1 MATSVASAVDPLAR
15 GRSHSR
21 SISPAASAL
30 TDHDGD
36 SIIEDAPVPLA
47 TMNGDHRAPAAPLHH
62 APAADDLKPSGPICS
77 FGPRLA
83 YTYFAQPAP
92 RAELLNALTP
102 GAPAAASVA
111 ASPEGVAAAVADEG
125 VHWFSVDDQLVYL
138 SFYQDYGPLNVGC
151 LYRFCLHLHSLLN
164 APEHAHQRIFLYS
177 SDEPDKKVNAALLMA
192 LYAMVVMRWSVADVL
207 HPLSCLE
214 LQPYRDAGYS
224 RADYH
229 LHPQHILYGVHR
241 ALQHQLLDLSTFD
254 LAAYEAAEKVETGDW
269 NWITP
274 GFVAFASPVEA
285 GWSAGG
291 QTPKK
296 GGAPGAKINR
306 AFRNVLDEFESK
318 GVKVVVRLNKKL
330 YDAGHFTS
338 RNMEHVEMY
347 FDDGTNPTLDMCRR
361 FIDLSDNVISNGGA
375 VAVHCKAG
383 LGRTGTL
390 IGAYLIYKHGFT
402 ADEAIGFMRL
412 MRPGSCVGPQQHF
425 LYENQL
431 EWVRW
436 SAQDALRAELAAQHG
451 LAGTTFGAAKASSSA
466 QERRPTTP
474 PADELSAGA
483 AALAAPT
490 TPGPGAVPPVTPRRT
505 GANVPGQPRK
515 TPGRSR
521 HAVAQ
526 PEEVSPQEK
535 ERLEAEMEE
544 ERMEGVVLSSPRK
557 RTSDVGAAVSAVVG
571 KGKAPIRMEDAVG
584 GGAAGDDDD
593 EDPLALVSPKKL
605 HLAPSASTAAST
617 SARVSTSTA
626 APPSSRPK
634 TPSAATSTRP
644 TRVPRPAR
652 PLSALADNRIVD
664 RLASTSQGTRMSTRT
679 GQAPSSPSTA
689 GAGAGLARSKA
700 AKNLNTVFE
709 ADSSAA
715 GQSRY
720 PLRNTRSSSGSAAA
734 AAGPG
739 AHQPQ
744 PPNSPTKLPQ
754 RVLGKRDAAP
764 TRDSSHGSSGTSSS
778 VSSAAPGS
786 RAGSVASS
794 AGGFDPAS
802 AVPLAGK
809 IGGRNVRRRRSSMGS
824 QETVNAG

>member
-1 MATSVASAVDPLAR
+1 
-15 GRSHSR
+15 
-21 SISPAASAL
+21 
-30 TDHDGD
+30 
-36 SIIEDAPVPLA
+36 
-47 TMNGDHRAPAAPLHH
+47 
-62 APAADDLKPSGPICS
+62 
-77 FGPRLA
+77 
-83 YTYFAQPAP
+83 
-92 RAELLNALTP
+92 
-102 GAPAAASVA
+102 
-111 ASPEGVAAAVADEG
+111 
-125 VHWFSVDDQLVYL
+125 
-138 SFYQDYGPLNVGC
+138 
-151 LYRFCLHLHSLLN
+151 
-164 APEHAHQRIFLYS
+164 
-177 SDEPDKKVNAALLMA
+177 
-192 LYAMVVMRWSVADVL
+192 
-207 HPLSCLE
+207 
-214 LQPYRDAGYS
+214 
-224 RADYH
+224 
-229 LHPQHILYGVHR
+229 
-241 ALQHQLLDLSTFD
+241 
-254 LAAYEAAEKVETGDW
+254 
-269 NWITP
+269 
-274 GFVAFASPVEA
+274 
-285 GWSAGG
+285 
-291 QTPKK
+291 
-296 GGAPGAKINR
+296 
-306 AFRNVLDEFESK
+306 
-318 GVKVVVRLNKKL
+318 
-330 YDAGHFTS
+330 
-338 RNMEHVEMY
+338 
-347 FDDGTNPTLDMCRR
+347 
-361 FIDLSDNVISNGGA
+361 
-375 VAVHCKAG
+375 
-383 LGRTGTL
+383 
-390 IGAYLIYKHGFT
+390 
-402 ADEAIGFMRL
+402 MRL

-474 PADELSAGA
+474 LADELSAGA
-483 AALAAPT
+483 AALAAST

-557 RTSDVGAAVSAVVG
+557 RTSDVGGAAGAGMG
-571 KGKAPIRMEDAVG
+571 KGKAPIRMADAVG
-584 GGAAGDDDD
+584 AGAADDD

-605 HLAPSASTAAST
+605 HLAPAASIAASAS
-617 SARVSTSTA
+617 ARASTSTA
-626 APPSSRPK
+626 APPASRPK

-679 GQAPSSPSTA
+679 GQAPPSPSGA

-720 PLRNTRSSSGSAAA
+720 PLRNTRSSGGTAAA
-734 AAGPG
+734 TAG

-764 TRDSSHGSSGTSSS
+764 ARESSQGSSSTSSS